1 MPSKLLSKLYSS
13 ELFVKGEWGSERM
26 RQLAEQ
32 LIVYRRPLNF
42 LGRDEDDE
50 GDDCGSGEA
59 GAEGV
64 SSTCG
69 IPEETVKFIHRL
81 PPDVGKKKAA
91 VLVCLFYDEH
101 DELRVLLTR
110 RSKLLSTHSGEV
122 AFPGGK
128 RDEMDANNIETAL
141 REAWE
146 EIGLDSSLV
155 RVVTYLEPF
164 LSKHLLRVTPV
175 MALVPDRSKL
185 SLTPNKGEVDAIF
198 DAPLRMFLKNHNHRS
213 EERQWMGIPYVMH
226 YFDYETITGRYLIWG
241 MTAAILIRCASVIYQ
256 QCPEFETSSEFITIT
271 NHEPT

>member
-198 DAPLRMFLKNHNHRS
+198 DAPLRMFLKVQYLRLKNDFLYCPFYSSRHV
-213 EERQWMGIPYVMH
+213 RQYH
-226 YFDYETITGRYLIWG
+226 LYL
-241 MTAAILIRCASVIYQ
+241 MKILKWRENLWIFISVHVVKQSMWWALAFNFKGFCLNIL
-256 QCPEFETSSEFITIT
+256 
-271 NHEPT
+271 